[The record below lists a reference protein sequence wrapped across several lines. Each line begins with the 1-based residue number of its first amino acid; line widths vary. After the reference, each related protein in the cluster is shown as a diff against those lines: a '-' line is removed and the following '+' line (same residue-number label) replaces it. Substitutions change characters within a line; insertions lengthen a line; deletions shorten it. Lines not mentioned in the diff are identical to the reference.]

1 MLVER
6 DSDLGRFR
14 IKSHDQETVVRVAD
28 VQQDEGQLAPNI
40 RVLLIEGV
48 YDYCFRA
55 LTPLERNTRGSR
67 VLTTPCCGESVPYAL
82 PAAPCVHSC
91 ALLGIQRGLTRQS
104 LYFFPLQHLFA
115 SLFIFCVIASEV
127 NESCDNR
134 SEAIRNLSQESF

>member
-48 YDYCFRA
+48 YDHCFRA
-55 LTPLERNTRGSR
+55 LTSLEGNTRGS
-67 VLTTPCCGESVPYAL
+67 
-82 PAAPCVHSC
+82 
-91 ALLGIQRGLTRQS
+91 
-104 LYFFPLQHLFA
+104 
-115 SLFIFCVIASEV
+115 
-127 NESCDNR
+127 
-134 SEAIRNLSQESF
+134 